1 LPFDFAIL
9 RRMHHFNGRNSRIKW
24 GENYQLIVFGWS
36 IDSFQVLYQNVIGLG

>member
-1 LPFDFAIL
+1 
-9 RRMHHFNGRNSRIKW
+9 MHHFYGRNSRIKW